1 MSFSRYWRERI
12 AESFMNAYRWAQLAG
27 FIILLI
33 VAVLVWRWPLFP
45 YDKLVVW
52 LTAGCFFFYLSKEVC
67 FVSPYRHAEKL
78 QSELDSLNNAIS
90 KRREEQSNQVV
101 EKAFALLKRPE
112 SRLQPFQALYVAG
125 AADLETNDQVVS
137 VANKLSEH
145 HDHPLRWMQPYVLE
159 GEWLQ
164 FLQWGKYHP
173 DLKLD
178 TGDYLEAVIAWAV
191 KHNTGTEESISA
203 EIIRGMSADQDNNE
217 ITSSNR

>member
-1 MSFSRYWRERI
+1 
-12 AESFMNAYRWAQLAG
+12 
-27 FIILLI
+27 LLFLLPFKRGLLRQSI
-33 VAVLVWRWPLFP
+33 
-45 YDKLVVW
+45 
-52 LTAGCFFFYLSKEVC
+52 
-67 FVSPYRHAEKL
+67 RHAEKL

-164 FLQWGKYHP
+164 FLQWGKNHP

-178 TGDYLEAVIAWAV
+178 TGDHLEAVIAWAV
-191 KHNTGTEESISA
+191 KHNRGTEESISA

>member
-12 AESFMNAYRWAQLAG
+12 AESFMNAYRWAQLVG

-45 YDKLVVW
+45 YDKLVIW

>member
-1 MSFSRYWRERI
+1 
-12 AESFMNAYRWAQLAG
+12 MNAYRWAQLAG

-164 FLQWGKYHP
+164 FLQWGKYYP